1 MAAASSSSAR
11 PLPSS
16 ASTATPSA
24 ASAAFAALRRH
35 RRRLGP
41 IPEPSPPLS
50 HLRRPQKPQN
60 PPRGKRGAARAAA
73 GAPRGGVASA
83 EGRSSRGSWRNI
95 SSYRKSWAGRVAA
108 RQKLE
113 TQLTE
118 NNIVQEELNLLDDS
132 TTIFKLLGP
141 VLVKQDLEEAKN
153 TVGKRLEYIS
163 GEMKRYE
170 QQMQEL
176 ERRSEQQRELLG
188 RLQQE
193 LQAKP

>member
-1 MAAASSSSAR
+1 MSPCCRALGQQLALAPGVPRRAQHEDGAGGGAR
-11 PLPSS
+11 PG
-16 ASTATPSA
+16 
-24 ASAAFAALRRH
+24 
-35 RRRLGP
+35 GP
-41 IPEPSPPLS
+41 ARSRPSPPMAEPL
-50 HLRRPQKPQN
+50 QKKLQ
-60 PPRGKRGAARAAA
+60 GELEKYQQLQKELGRA
-73 GAPRGGVASA
+73 
-83 EGRSSRGSWRNI
+83 
-95 SSYRKSWAGRVAA
+95 VAA

-118 NNIVQEELNLLDDS
+118 NNIVQEELNLLDES
-132 TTIFKLLGP
+132 NTIFKLLGP
-141 VLVKQDLEEAKN
+141 VLVKQDLEEAKG

>member
-1 MAAASSSSAR
+1 FS
-11 PLPSS
+11 
-16 ASTATPSA
+16 
-24 ASAAFAALRRH
+24 
-35 RRRLGP
+35 
-41 IPEPSPPLS
+41 
-50 HLRRPQKPQN
+50 PQKNPIFFPELPIFSHPKTPIFFLPFSQNLDFSPQF
-60 PPRGKRGAARAAA
+60 
-73 GAPRGGVASA
+73 
-83 EGRSSRGSWRNI
+83 
-95 SSYRKSWAGRVAA
+95 
-108 RQKLE
+108 Q
-113 TQLTE
+113 
-118 NNIVQEELNLLDDS
+118 ELNLLDDS
-132 TTIFKLLGP
+132 TTVFKLLGP

>member
-1 MAAASSSSAR
+1 MAE
-11 PLPSS
+11 PLQKK
-16 ASTATPSA
+16 
-24 ASAAFAALRRH
+24 LQGELEKYQQLQKE
-35 RRRLGP
+35 LG
-41 IPEPSPPLS
+41 
-50 HLRRPQKPQN
+50 
-60 PPRGKRGAARAAA
+60 RA
-73 GAPRGGVASA
+73 
-83 EGRSSRGSWRNI
+83 
-95 SSYRKSWAGRVAA
+95 VAA

-118 NNIVQEELNLLDDS
+118 NNIVQEELNLLDES